1 MEIQLLKER
10 QFDVYKEKGVK
21 YSMET
26 VAPKVLDMAQRKGAE
41 LAEVFLLDS
50 QKLTI
55 EVASQKVEN
64 LKLSEERG
72 FGLRVISQ
80 QRLGYAYSSDLSEK
94 ALIKTVERAIY
105 NSRLVAEDS
114 AWDVATLGKSYPVL
128 DLYDEEIIR
137 KTVEEKISLAQ
148 EVEKTALASDS
159 RVRQV
164 EKAVY
169 QDSSYRISLYNTRG
183 LVCSYQGSYCGLYG
197 VVIGQE
203 GEDAQTGFSMNFSLK
218 YKELNP
224 TKVGLEAAEK
234 AVRMLGAKSMPS
246 AKLPVVFEPYVM
258 TGILEVLQTAFSGKA
273 VIKGTSFLAGKEG
286 KKVASP
292 LVRIIDH
299 GALPGQVGS
308 SPFDSEGVPT
318 GETVLVQDG
327 ELLGFLHNLY
337 TASKLGVVSTGN
349 AVRSSFKSTPEVGAT
364 NFYFD
369 KGTVSREELIGE
381 IKRGLYVTE
390 VMGLH
395 TANPISGDFS
405 LGASGLLIENGEL
418 TTPVKGVAIAG
429 NLQGLLL
436 GIDAV
441 ADDLTFYVGQGAPTV
456 RVQGLMI
463 SGK

>member
-1 MEIQLLKER
+1 M
-10 QFDVYKEKGVK
+10 
-21 YSMET
+21 
-26 VAPKVLDMAQRKGAE
+26 
-41 LAEVFLLDS
+41 
-50 QKLTI
+50 
-55 EVASQKVEN
+55 
-64 LKLSEERG
+64 
-72 FGLRVISQ
+72 
-80 QRLGYAYSSDLSEK
+80 
-94 ALIKTVERAIY
+94 
-105 NSRLVAEDS
+105 
-114 AWDVATLGKSYPVL
+114 
-128 DLYDEEIIR
+128 
-137 KTVEEKISLAQ
+137 
-148 EVEKTALASDS
+148 
-159 RVRQV
+159 
-164 EKAVY
+164 
-169 QDSSYRISLYNTRG
+169 
-183 LVCSYQGSYCGLYG
+183 
-197 VVIGQE
+197 
-203 GEDAQTGFSMNFSLK
+203 
-218 YKELNP
+218 
-224 TKVGLEAAEK
+224 
-234 AVRMLGAKSMPS
+234 
-246 AKLPVVFEPYVM
+246 
-258 TGILEVLQTAFSGKA
+258 
-273 VIKGTSFLAGKEG
+273 AGKEG

>member
-1 MEIQLLKER
+1 MK
-10 QFDVYKEKGVK
+10 
-21 YSMET
+21 T
-26 VAPKVLDMAQRKGAE
+26 VAPKVLDMVKRKGAQI
-41 LAEVFLLDS
+41 AEVFLLDS
-50 QKLTI
+50 KQLSI
-55 EVASQKVEN
+55 EVAEQEVEN
-64 LKLSEERG
+64 LKLSAEKG
-72 FGLRVISQ
+72 VGLRVISQ
-80 QRLGYAYSSDLSEK
+80 NRLGYAYSSDLSEE
-94 ALIKTVERAIY
+94 ALIKMMDRAIY

-114 AWDVATLGKSYPVL
+114 AWEVAKPGDHYQELK
-128 DLYDEEIIR
+128 LYDEEINRISI
-137 KTVEEKISLAQ
+137 EEKISLAK
-148 EVEKTALASDS
+148 EVEKAALATDL

-169 QDSSYRISLYNTRG
+169 QDSTFHISIYNTRG
-183 LVCSYQGSYCGLYG
+183 LESNYQGSYCGLYG

-203 GEDAQTGFSMNFSLK
+203 GEDAQTGFSMKFSLN
-218 YKELNP
+218 YQDLNP
-224 TKVGLEAAEK
+224 SKVGLEAGEK
-234 AVRMLGAKSMPS
+234 AVRMLGAKSIPS

-258 TGILEVLQTAFSGKA
+258 TGILEILQTAFSGEA
-273 VIKGTSFLAGKEG
+273 VLKGTSFLAGKEG
-286 KKVASP
+286 QKVASP

-299 GALPGQVGS
+299 GALHGLVGS

-318 GETVLVQDG
+318 RESILIKNG
-327 ELLGFLHNLY
+327 ELQGFLHNLY
-337 TASKLGVVSTGN
+337 TARKNGVISTGN
-349 AVRSSFKSTPEVGAT
+349 AVRGSYKSTPEVGAT
-364 NFYFD
+364 NFYLD
-369 KGTVSREELIGE
+369 KGTISREELLGE

-429 NLQGLLL
+429 NLQDLLL

-441 ADDLTFYVGQGAPTV
+441 ANDLTFYLGQGAPTV